1 MTPGMAY
8 LAKASA
14 SIRHRF
20 GIDPSTL
27 TDEEFADR
35 AAECDYLDYKDVEKF
50 ELAITMALVKT
61 FSKK

>member
-1 MTPGMAY
+1 MAY

-61 FSKK
+61 FSNK